1 MDADLHAVA
10 DALVE
15 LAEAELHALTHAA
28 NEFILCAA
36 GFITWLEH
44 AADWELN
51 RRAGLNFPLKPPHAA
66 IAPEEHSMSVEVAT
80 ILRDRFTQ
88 TPREDHDAVVGL
100 FDAVLGALVV
110 GRARSSGPAVI
121 GGQN

>member
-44 AADWELN
+44 AA
-51 RRAGLNFPLKPPHAA
+51 

-88 TPREDHDAVVGL
+88 TPREDRDAVVGL

>member
-15 LAEAELHALTHAA
+15 LADVELHALTHAA
-28 NEFILCAA
+28 NDFILCAA
-36 GFITWLEH
+36 GFLTWLEH

-51 RRAGLNFPLKPPHAA
+51 RRAGLNFPLQPPHAA

-80 ILRDRFTQ
+80 MLRDRFAQ
-88 TPREDHDAVVGL
+88 TPREERDSVVGL

-110 GRARSSGPAVI
+110 GRARSTGPAVI
-121 GGQN
+121 GSHS